1 MNARDE
7 NYFRGK
13 LKNNP
18 SIEDL
23 YPNDKARVSVLYS
36 RIYGLAMDALD
47 GAAFPNETRRQIT
60 GLTRKINKI
69 LRENKVRV

>member
-1 MNARDE
+1 MDVRDE
-7 NYFRGK
+7 DYFRGK
-13 LKNNP
+13 LKNDLP
-18 SIEDL
+18 LEDL
-23 YPNDKARVSVLYS
+23 YPNDKVRVSVLYS

-69 LRENKVRV
+69 LRENKVRI